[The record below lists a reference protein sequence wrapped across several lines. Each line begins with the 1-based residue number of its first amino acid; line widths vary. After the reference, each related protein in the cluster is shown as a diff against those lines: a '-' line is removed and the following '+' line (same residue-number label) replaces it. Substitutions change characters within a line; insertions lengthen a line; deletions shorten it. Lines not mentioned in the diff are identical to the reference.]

1 MELSAKKSKNLRKLI
16 IVLSVVIPI
25 AVAALFV
32 IKIPGINLG
41 FLPPIYAGINGLT
54 AFLLILALVFVKQ
67 RKLKLHEN
75 TIKIC
80 MGLSVL
86 FLLCY
91 VSYHMCSDTTYY
103 GDLNKDGILQDT
115 EKAVRSKAVYGVYSF
130 ILLTHILLSIVVIPM
145 VLYSYLHAWEGNF
158 DKHKKWTKI
167 TWPVWFYVAVTGV
180 VVYFMISPFYGH

>member
-1 MELSAKKSKNLRKLI
+1 MELNAKKSKNLRKLI
-16 IVLSVVIPI
+16 IVLSVVIPV

-32 IKIPGINLG
+32 IKIPGINLS
-41 FLPPIYAGINGLT
+41 FLQPIYAGINGLT
-54 AFLLILALVFVKQ
+54 AVLLVLAMIFLKQ

-75 TIKIC
+75 VIKVC

-91 VSYHMCSDTTYY
+91 VAYHMCSDTTYF
-103 GDLNKDGILQDT
+103 GDINKDGKIDEL
-115 EKAVRSKAVYGVYSF
+115 EKAARSATAYGIYSF

-145 VLYSYLHAWEGNF
+145 VLFSYLHAWEGNF

-167 TWPVWFYVAVTGV
+167 TWPIWFYVAVTGV
-180 VVYFMISPFYGH
+180 VVYFMISPFYA